1 MIEAKNGVM
10 KKLYKVLVINFY
22 HFIGVYMSYVFR
34 TYLEV
39 GHMPFWKH
47 PVYYE
52 LTDISRS
59 WQVHYKY
66 VEISFILL
74 FFGALIWFLI
84 TPIKLLQSLM
94 KKEANLNFSFKWEFY
109 GFLGFCISNWL
120 LFISS
125 FGFFQWFSD

>member
-59 WQVHYKY
+59 WKLHYMY
-66 VEISFILL
+66 VEFSCFLL
-74 FFGALIWFLI
+74 FIGAFIWVLFLGL
-84 TPIKLLQSLM
+84 KLWNFFQEKHGQNILM
-94 KKEANLNFSFKWEFY
+94 LYWEY
-109 GFLGFCISNWL
+109 LSFLGFGISYWL